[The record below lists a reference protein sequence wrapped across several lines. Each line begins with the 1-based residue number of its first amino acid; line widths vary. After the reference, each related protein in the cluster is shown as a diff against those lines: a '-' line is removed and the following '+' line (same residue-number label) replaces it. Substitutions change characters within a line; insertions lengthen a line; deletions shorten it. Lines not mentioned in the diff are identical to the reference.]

1 VLDKA
6 KEKMDKIHEAR
17 ETVEI
22 SDYTEEDYKK
32 DTAIV
37 YVQTGWDFVKLY
49 GPSITLGVASMACIL
64 TSHGIMRRRNF
75 ALVAA
80 YKAIEEGFAKYRKRV
95 VEEYG
100 ERTDY
105 MFKNGI
111 RDKIVTETV
120 TDENGDSKEVHKV
133 VQTID
138 PVTGKSV
145 YAKFFDELSAHWCK
159 TPEYNMMFLKTQQNF
174 ANDLLHSRGHVFL
187 NEVYDML
194 DIPRTQAGAVV
205 GWVRGQGD
213 DFIDFGIFDGNDD
226 ATRRFV
232 NGCERSILLDF
243 NVDGVIYDMI

>member
-1 VLDKA
+1 
-6 KEKMDKIHEAR
+6 MDRIHEAR
-17 ETVEI
+17 ETVNI
-22 SDYTEEDYKK
+22 SDYTEQDYKK

-49 GPSITLGVASMACIL
+49 GPSITLGALSIVSIL
-64 TSHGIMRRRNF
+64 SAHGIMKKRNL

-80 YKAIEEGFAKYRKRV
+80 YKAVEESFANYRKRV

-100 ERTDY
+100 ARKDW
-105 MFKNGI
+105 MFKNGV
-111 RDKIVTETV
+111 RDKIVTTIE
-120 TDENGDSKEVHKV
+120 TDENGNTKAVDKV

-138 PVTGKSV
+138 PITGKSI
-145 YAKFFDELSAHWCK
+145 YAKFFDELSTHWSK
-159 TPEYNMMFLKTQQNF
+159 TPEYNLMFLKAQQNF

-205 GWVRGQGD
+205 GWVDGQGD
-213 DFIDFGIFDGNDD
+213 NCIDFGIFDENDE

-232 NGCERSILLDF
+232 MAT
-243 NVDGVIYDMI
+243 NVTYY